1 MIEKLASYLAPHYC
15 YSCTKIGSVL
25 CDNCKFYILDDMQEL
40 CINCQKPSFSGI
52 CVKCIKRVDYKRV
65 WLVGK
70 RQDAL
75 EGLINAYKFQRVK
88 SAIHACVE
96 LLDSRL
102 PILPENTIIVPVPTV
117 AKHIRIRGYDHTAI
131 LAEQIA
137 KRRNLNYS
145 PILNRQHSLTQLG
158 SDAKTRHA
166 QAASAFRA
174 NETLHKKPHLLI
186 DDVVT
191 TGATLKYASK
201 ALKDAGANEV
211 WAAILAR
218 QNL

>member
-25 CDNCKFYILDDMQEL
+25 CDNCKFYILDDAQEL
-40 CINCQKPSFSGI
+40 CINCQKPSLSGI
-52 CVKCIKRVDYKRV
+52 CKECIKRVDYKRV

-75 EGLINAYKFQRVK
+75 EGLINAYKFERAK
-88 SAIHACVE
+88 SAIYACAG

-102 PILPENTIIVPVPTV
+102 PVLPEDTAVVPVPTV

-131 LAEQIA
+131 LAKQIA
-137 KRRNLNYS
+137 KRRNLDYS
-145 PILNRQHSLTQLG
+145 PILTRQHNLTQFG
-158 SDAKTRHA
+158 SDAKTRHT
-166 QAASAFRA
+166 QAASAFRV
-174 NETLHKKPHLLI
+174 NETLRERPYLLI

-191 TGATLKYASK
+191 TGATLKYAAK
-201 ALKDAGANEV
+201 ALKEAGAKDIWTAV
-211 WAAILAR
+211 LAR

>member
-25 CDNCKFYILDDMQEL
+25 CDNCKFYILDDIQEL
-40 CINCQKPSFSGI
+40 CIDCQKPSLNGI
-52 CVKCIKRVDYKRV
+52 CAKCIKRADYKRV
-65 WLVGK
+65 WLIGK

-75 EGLINAYKFQRVK
+75 EDLINAYKFERVK
-88 SAIHACVE
+88 SAIYACVD

-131 LAEQIA
+131 LAKQIA
-137 KRRNLNYS
+137 KIRNLNYS
-145 PILNRQHSLTQLG
+145 PILSRQHNLTQFG
-158 SDAKTRHA
+158 SDAKTRHN
-166 QAASAFRA
+166 QATSAFQA
-174 NETLHKKPHLLI
+174 SEILHERPHLLI

-191 TGATLKYASK
+191 TGATLKYAAK
-201 ALKDAGANEV
+201 ALKDAGANEI